1 MHEGHSS
8 GRRRDLQDRRRMT
21 HFSRLAPGHAD
32 GELHRADHRRRRGHP
47 SAQDGQPLLRR
58 RRLGGGAAAQLGQPP
73 QLGRH
78 AGRDDHPGAAAA
90 GVLANCSAS
99 SRQVSL
105 RPYSTSTFSPNW
117 ASRPA
122 ASASGR
128 PATGLVPRSAATRP
142 GGSARAV
149 RSRSGVA
156 WSIARWLIASAP
168 ASRVMQQDRPGARPF
183 PISVRRPVPGRA
195 NRTGPNG
202 SSGSRAA
209 ATAGPVGPSERL
221 TFAGPWA

>member
-1 MHEGHSS
+1 MNRCTSPAPSSSLPGSRAMHEGHSS

-32 GELHRADHRRRRGHP
+32 GEHHRADHRRRRGHP
-47 SAQDGQPLLRR
+47 SAQDGQPPLRR

-105 RPYSTSTFSPNW
+105 RPYSTSTF
-117 ASRPA
+117 
-122 ASASGR
+122 
-128 PATGLVPRSAATRP
+128 RP